1 MKNKDTIKITSICI
15 AALLICG
22 CVNYEQETFL
32 NPDMSGR
39 IEIHVFPNP
48 QPMVE
53 EIAKKI
59 NEEDKSSLNLNEV
72 LSKATYKMKVKIKEE
87 DLLKAFNIEAI
98 KSKSFREVEKD
109 GITHVYLTVEFGDIR
124 KLFKEKKSVSVVEGQ
139 NGLVTYTQFFN
150 LSKDGKED
158 GASENKPSEL
168 FKGFNFKCI
177 LHMPADIMSANTLNI
192 DKNTAVW
199 EFPLKQVMEDKN
211 LNITAT
217 CRSVNRRPI

>member
-1 MKNKDTIKITSICI
+1 M
-15 AALLICG
+15 AAFLICG

-59 NEEDKSSLNLNEV
+59 NEEGESSLNLNEA

-87 DLLKAFNIEAI
+87 DLLNAFNSDAI
-98 KSKSFREVEKD
+98 KSKSFREIERS
-109 GITHVYLTVEFGDIR
+109 GISHVYLTVEFDDIR
-124 KLFKEKKSVSVVEGQ
+124 KLFKDKKSVSVVGGQ
-139 NGLVTYTQFFN
+139 SGLVTYTQFFN
-150 LSKDGKED
+150 LSKDGKEK
-158 GASENKPSEL
+158 GASDNTPPES

-177 LHMPADIMSANTLNI
+177 LHMPANIMTANTLNI

-199 EFPLKQVMEDKN
+199 EFPLKQIMEDKN

-217 CRSVNRRPI
+217 CKGENRFLRWMKRNTRK